1 MQPIVFA
8 ESVNSVDSPPV
19 NFWQAVA
26 RFLVKRRVRLTVLI
40 FVALIVEDV
49 LIGVKPHSLF
59 DVRDAESLGGVAL
72 VAVGLAIRSWS
83 AGILRKTRE
92 LTTTGPYAIIRNP
105 LYVGSFLIM
114 GGFSTVIDDVENIF
128 FILGPVAG
136 LYYLQVLH
144 EERILH
150 QKFGPRWTEYAAATP
165 RFVPRSLPVDPLATW
180 RSQEWFNN
188 REYRA
193 FMSVLMGLLF
203 VELWRVS

>member
-1 MQPIVFA
+1 MHTLQFA
-8 ESVNSVDSPPV
+8 ESVGNIESRTGNIWSGI
-19 NFWQAVA
+19 A
-26 RFLVKRRVRLTVLI
+26 RYLVKRRVRISVLI
-40 FVALIVEDV
+40 FLALIAEDV

-59 DVRDAESLGGVAL
+59 DVTDLESLGGVAL
-72 VAVGLAIRSWS
+72 VAIGLTIRSWA

-105 LYVGSFLIM
+105 LYLGSFLVM

-128 FILGPVAG
+128 FILGPIAG

-144 EERILH
+144 EERILSE
-150 QKFGPRWTEYAAATP
+150 KFGARWAEYAATTP
-165 RFVPRSLPVDPLATW
+165 RFVPRSLPNDPLATW

-193 FMSVLMGLLF
+193 FLSVLLGLLF
-203 VELWRVS
+203 VELWRLS